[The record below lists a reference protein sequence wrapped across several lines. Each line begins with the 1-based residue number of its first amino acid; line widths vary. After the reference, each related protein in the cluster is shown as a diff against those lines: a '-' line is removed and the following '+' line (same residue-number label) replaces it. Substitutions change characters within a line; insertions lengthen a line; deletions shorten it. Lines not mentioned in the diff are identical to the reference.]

1 MRLAASFPRQP
12 LVLDEVSGLRW
23 TSTLGGIRLDDEL
36 TVARTIRTR
45 LVAIPGRLVNRGGRP
60 TLRLP
65 TRWPWRTAVTDALQ
79 QLRGLTF
86 APG

>member
-1 MRLAASFPRQP
+1 

-23 TSTLGGIRLDDEL
+23 TSTLGGIRPDDEL

-65 TRWPWRTAVTDALQ
+65 TRPWRTAFTDAVQ

>member
-1 MRLAASFPRQP
+1 MAAMRAVLAHNMI
-12 LVLDEVSGLRW
+12 RW
-23 TSTLGGIRLDDEL
+23 TTILDGIRGNDEL

-45 LVAIPGRLVNRGGRP
+45 LISMPGRLVNRGGRP

-65 TRWPWRTAVTDALQ
+65 TRWPWRNTFTLQ
-79 QLRGLTF
+79 QLRGLAF